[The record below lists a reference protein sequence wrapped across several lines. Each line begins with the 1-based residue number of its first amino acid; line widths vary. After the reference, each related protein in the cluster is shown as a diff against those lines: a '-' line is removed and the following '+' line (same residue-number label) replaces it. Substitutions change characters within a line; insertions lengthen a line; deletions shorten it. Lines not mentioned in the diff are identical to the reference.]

1 MDLILGHFAD
11 HYLADMSAQ
20 DLSDLDDLLALP
32 DQQVYEWITGK
43 ADVPNSYQSSVLQQI
58 QSLDF
63 LDETDLRK

>member
-43 ADVPNSYQSSVLQQI
+43 HIAD
-58 QSLDF
+58 D
-63 LDETDLRK
+63 DEQVANTL